1 MSGIIK
7 TQDINEL
14 EYGTQYRQHILE
26 QYKLYVEMADRISQR
41 RITSNTFFVTITSL
55 ILTTYGVIRSS
66 LFIPSLCILVAGVL
80 VSFSWYNIVNSYKQ
94 INSVKWH
101 LVHEIERLLP
111 ICPYT
116 YEWLKAGEGKNKK
129 KYNPTSHI
137 EKKLPLIFGLIFLVL
152 LISNIFIYLKV
163 RLDICLN

>member
-1 MSGIIK
+1 MSEAIK

-14 EYGTQYRQHILE
+14 EYGAQYKQHILE

-41 RITSNTFFVTITSL
+41 RITSNTFFVTLTSL
-55 ILTTYGVIRSS
+55 ILTTYGVIKSS
-66 LFIPSLCILVAGVL
+66 LFVPSICILFAGVL
-80 VSFSWYNIVNSYKQ
+80 LSFSWYNIVNSYKQ

-101 LVHEIERLLP
+101 LVHEIEKSLP

-116 YEWLKAGEGKNKK
+116 YEWIKAGEGKVKK

-152 LISNIFIYLKV
+152 LINSIFTY
-163 RLDICLN
+163 